1 MPTIR
6 SSADLRNLSNRFLFL
21 CDNFRFHNTFKAIN
35 FEFTSILQKYFST
48 SNPLGLLLHYYQTF
62 WCVNKFFILS

>member
-21 CDNFRFHNTFKAIN
+21 CDNFRFHNTFQAIN
-35 FEFTSILQKYFST
+35 PFTNLIGLYFR
-48 SNPLGLLLHYYQTF
+48 HYQTLQ
-62 WCVNKFFILS
+62 CVNKFHILS